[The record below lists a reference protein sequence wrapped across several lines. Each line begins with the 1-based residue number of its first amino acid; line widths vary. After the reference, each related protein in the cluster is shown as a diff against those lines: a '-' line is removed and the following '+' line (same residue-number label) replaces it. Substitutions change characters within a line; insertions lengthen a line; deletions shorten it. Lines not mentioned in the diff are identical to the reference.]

1 MKVGLFFG
9 SFNPIHIGHLI
20 LANHILE
27 FSNLNE
33 IWFVVSP
40 QNPFK
45 EKKTLL
51 NDYQRL
57 HIARLAIEHYP
68 NFKVSDIEFN
78 LQKPSYTIDSLAYL
92 KEKYPNHEF
101 TLILGEDNLHSLPK
115 WKNSEKLI
123 SEYQLIIYPRLGNY
137 TNENVVEH
145 SNIQRI
151 EAPIIEISSTMIR
164 QMIKENKN
172 VRPLLTAEVFDFIDG
187 SNLYKY

>member
-1 MKVGLFFG
+1 MKTGLFFG

-57 HIARLAIEHYP
+57 HIARLAIEQGK
-68 NFKVSDIEFN
+68 NLVIRQEIINKINDLSQVSDNIGAAIKKLVELQAQWKATGAVSPHKYKENQADYSKAIEEFN
-78 LQKPSYTIDSLAYL
+78 Y
-92 KEKYPNHEF
+92 NF
-101 TLILGEDNLHSLPK
+101 RRG
-115 WKNSEKLI
+115 
-123 SEYQLIIYPRLGNY
+123 
-137 TNENVVEH
+137 
-145 SNIQRI
+145 
-151 EAPIIEISSTMIR
+151 
-164 QMIKENKN
+164 
-172 VRPLLTAEVFDFIDG
+172 
-187 SNLYKY
+187 